1 MSQLSAQQ
9 VRELDPYAFLA
20 VLGKRVIHPGGRE
33 STEQLLEW
41 AALRPGERVLDIG
54 CGVGTTAIRIA
65 RQAGADVVAADI
77 SPLMRQRALRNV
89 AHAGVDRVQVEAADI
104 LALPY
109 DDNSFDCVV
118 AEAVT
123 MFVDRDRAA
132 KELARVCR
140 SGGRVLATEFCWRR
154 PPTDEAREIFLGQ
167 VCPGLQFDTVEE
179 WVRIYSG
186 AGLTDVRT
194 VGGPFAMMTA
204 RGFLTDEG
212 LHAVTV
218 MARVTTRPAYLRK
231 MAWLMPRM
239 ARAVPYLGLHRRR
252 RPQTTPE
259 RRPAGR
265 PMTQPFDA
273 THRLTLQCSRGRLGL
288 RRTGVI
294 CGAPTESVAFGQG
307 A

>member
-41 AALRPGERVLDIG
+41 AALKPGERVLDIG

-65 RQAGADVVAADI
+65 RETGADVVAADI
-77 SPLMRQRALRNV
+77 SPLMRARALRNV
-89 AHAGVDRVQVEAADI
+89 ARSGIDRVRVEAADI

-132 KELARVCR
+132 KELARVCKP
-140 SGGRVLATEFCWRR
+140 GGRVLATEFCWRR
-154 PPTDEAREIFLGQ
+154 PPTAEAREIFLGQ
-167 VCPGLQFDTVEE
+167 VCPGMQFDTLEE

-186 AGLTDVRT
+186 AGLTDIET
-194 VGGPFAMMTA
+194 TGGPFAMMTP
-204 RGFLTDEG
+204 RGILSDEG
-212 LHAVTV
+212 SHAVAV
-218 MARVTTRPAYLRK
+218 MARLTTRLAYLRK
-231 MAWLMPRM
+231 MAWLIPRM
-239 ARAVPYLGLHRRR
+239 TRAVPYLGYIVVDARKPSLS
-252 RPQTTPE
+252 TD
-259 RRPAGR
+259 A
-265 PMTQPFDA
+265 QPI
-273 THRLTLQCSRGRLGL
+273 G
-288 RRTGVI
+288 
-294 CGAPTESVAFGQG
+294 
-307 A
+307 